1 MKIPNG
7 FRAIGPIVV
16 AISVVLVIV
25 VNGLVFAENTA
36 QEVKYEA
43 GFYYTVKKG
52 DTLWDLSQRF
62 DDSPWVWPELWKEN
76 AQIPNPHWIYPGQR
90 IRLFRK
96 SEKQRLRIAEET
108 QKAVP
113 AITPPVEAPS
123 APEKSVPEVHYYYS
137 SMDQVGFIRK
147 PSVQPSGI
155 IFKSQ
160 ENKELISTRDTVY
173 IRHPDGGQPTDLV
186 PGSRWTIY
194 KTLAP
199 SDASNSEDTIGT
211 QHYLLGVL
219 EVVQNEGQYAIG
231 KIVKSY
237 REIRIGNLLMPYEKQ
252 SQEVTVV
259 DSAPDM
265 DASIINSEE
274 HRQLIGS
281 LFTVFIDKGAKNGI
295 LPGQLYD
302 VYFQE
307 TAAIGAGGEQVALSP
322 VVVGNLIVLHTEET
336 TSTGLI
342 TDVTRKISTENR
354 VKTP

>member
-7 FRAIGPIVV
+7 FRGIGPIMV
-16 AISVVLVIV
+16 AVSVVLVVV

-36 QEVKYEA
+36 QDVDYEA

-62 DDSPWVWPELWKEN
+62 DDTPWVWPDLWKEN
-76 AQIPNPHWIYPGQR
+76 AQLPNPHWIYPGQR

-96 SEKQRLRIAEET
+96 SDKQRHQISQT

-113 AITPPVEAPS
+113 AITPQVEASPI
-123 APEKSVPEVHYYYS
+123 PEKSAPEVHYYYS

-147 PSVQPSGI
+147 PAVQPSGV
-155 IFKSQ
+155 IFKSLD
-160 ENKELISTRDTVY
+160 NKELISTHDTVY
-173 IRHPDGGQPTDLV
+173 IRHPDGGQPTNLV
-186 PGSRWTIY
+186 PGSRWTVY

-199 SDASNSEDTIGT
+199 SDTRDSENAIGT
-211 QHYLLGVL
+211 QHYLLGIL

-231 KIVKSY
+231 KILKSY
-237 REIRIGNLLMPYEKQ
+237 RDIRIGNLLMPYQKQ
-252 SQEVTVV
+252 SSDVTVV

-265 DASIINSEE
+265 DAAIINSEE

-281 LFTVFIDKGAKNGI
+281 LFTVFIDKGATDGI
-295 LPGQLYD
+295 LPGQLYN

-307 TAAIGAGGEQVALSP
+307 TAPIGAGGEQVALNP

-342 TDVTRKISTENR
+342 TDVNRKISAEDR

>member
-7 FRAIGPIVV
+7 FRAIGPIMV
-16 AISVVLVIV
+16 AVSVVLVIV
-25 VNGLVFAENTA
+25 VNGLVFAQNAA
-36 QEVKYEA
+36 QDVDYEA

-62 DDSPWVWPELWKEN
+62 DDTPWVWPDLWKEN
-76 AQIPNPHWIYPGQR
+76 PQLPNPHWIYPGQR

-96 SEKQRLRIAEET
+96 SDKQRHQISET

-113 AITPPVEAPS
+113 AITPQVEASPI
-123 APEKSVPEVHYYYS
+123 PEKSAPEVHYYYS

-147 PSVQPSGI
+147 PAVQPSGV
-155 IFKSQ
+155 IFKSLDD
-160 ENKELISTRDTVY
+160 KELISTRDTVY
-173 IRHPDGGQPTDLV
+173 IRHPDGGQPTNLV
-186 PGSRWTIY
+186 PGSRWTVY

-199 SDASNSEDTIGT
+199 SDARDSEDTIGT

-231 KIVKSY
+231 KILKSY
-237 REIRIGNLLMPYEKQ
+237 RDIRIGNLLMPYEKQ
-252 SQEVTVV
+252 SADVTVV
-259 DSAPDM
+259 DSAPAM
-265 DASIINSEE
+265 DAAIINSEE

-281 LFTVFIDKGAKNGI
+281 LFIVFIDKGATDGI

-307 TAAIGAGGEQVALSP
+307 TAPIGAGGEQVALNP
-322 VVVGNLIVLHTEET
+322 IVVGNLIVLHTEET
-336 TSTGLI
+336 NSTALI
-342 TDVTRKISTENR
+342 TDVNRKISTENR